1 MESTSLRGVCEIF
14 LRYIRQIHR
23 KTTPKDPN
31 FLAISVALGKIEQ
44 FIESVFPA
52 STTSSVQQT
61 KLEAERA
68 EGKAGGP
75 PMTDEDR
82 KELYWIYAAIGGMW
96 ILLFIIMSF
105 VAWLCGARFD
115 FIFADVRRLVESF
128 FGGGGV
134 EALEGTP
141 GRLEL

>member
-31 FLAISVALGKIEQ
+31 FLAISAALGKIEQ
-44 FIESVFPA
+44 FIEGVFPK
-52 STTSSVQQT
+52 STTPSVQQI

-68 EGKAGGP
+68 ERQAGVA
-75 PMTDEDR
+75 PMTAEDR

-96 ILLFIIMSF
+96 ILLFLIMSF
-105 VAWLCGARFD
+105 VAWLCGAKFD
-115 FIFADVRRLVESF
+115 SIFADVGKVLESF
-128 FGGGGV
+128 FGGGAV
-134 EALEGTP
+134 VEGTP
-141 GRLEL
+141 GRVEL